1 MMDIKDQVMQAIEEG
16 TLYDFIADNYWNM
29 TKDELKDVLLEV
41 IWSNI
46 SNEEE
51 NKIYLLGNLAERW
64 SD

>member
-1 MMDIKDQVMQAIEEG
+1 MDIKDQVMQAIEEG
-16 TLYDFIADNYWNM
+16 RLYDFIADNYWNM
-29 TKDELKDVLLEV
+29 SKEELKDVLLEV

>member
-1 MMDIKDQVMQAIEEG
+1 MDIKKQVMQAIEKGE
-16 TLYDFIADNYWNM
+16 LYDFIANNYYNM

>member
-1 MMDIKDQVMQAIEEG
+1 MDIKEETLKAIEEG
-16 TLYDFIADNYWNM
+16 RLYDFIADNYYRL
-29 TKDELKDVLLEV
+29 TKDELKDILLEV

-51 NKIYLLGNLAERW
+51 NKQYLLGNLAERW